1 VRLGWIVLGA
11 GVAATTPALYAQE
24 EPPPAQDTAPPVVP
38 RFWGT
43 AAAQYARATGE
54 FARYVRDGGGIDGS
68 LIVGLGANSNIAL
81 RISGQVLIYG
91 SQTRSYSLL
100 PGIIADVTTSN
111 LITGL
116 MIGPQINAGTHGVRA
131 YGFVGVGFNYFATTS
146 EVTGS
151 GSSEPFATSTNYDD
165 ITLALEGGGGVLL
178 RLGGTTSLDLGA
190 RYVSNGHVNYV
201 TREGVRVIGGNFIV
215 SPVYSDVTLVV
226 YHVGVSIGL
235 TVPTPAAATP

>member
-1 VRLGWIVLGA
+1 MVLGA
-11 GVAATTPALYAQE
+11 AVAAAPAALHAQE

-38 RFWGT
+38 RVWVT

-54 FARYVRDGGGIDGS
+54 FARYVRDGGGLDGS

-81 RISGQVLIYG
+81 RISGQLLIYG
-91 SQTRSYSLL
+91 SQTRRYDML
-100 PGIIADVTTSN
+100 PGITADVTTSN

-116 MIGPQINAGTHGVRA
+116 MVGPQVNAGTHGVRA

-178 RLGGTTSLDLGA
+178 WLGGTTSLDLGA
-190 RYVSNGHVNYV
+190 RYVSNGHVSYV
-201 TREGVRVIGGNFIV
+201 TRQGVTVIGGNFLVHPIN
-215 SPVYSDVTLVV
+215 SEVTLVV
-226 YHVGVSIGL
+226 YHIGVSIGL
-235 TVPTPAAATP
+235 PVPTPVPAEP